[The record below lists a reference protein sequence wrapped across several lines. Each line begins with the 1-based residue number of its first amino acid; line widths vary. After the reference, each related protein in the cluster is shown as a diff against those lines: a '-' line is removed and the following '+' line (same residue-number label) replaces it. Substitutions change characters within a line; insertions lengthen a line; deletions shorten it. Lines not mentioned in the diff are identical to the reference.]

1 MGDDSGVREK
11 EMDLGA
17 IHEVELVGFHDLL
30 EVGEEEEQGM
40 KHHSRFLACTT
51 ECMVGTIY

>member
-1 MGDDSGVREK
+1 MGDDSGVRER

-30 EVGEEEEQGM
+30 EVGDEEEQGM
-40 KHHSRFLACTT
+40 KHHSRFLAWTT
-51 ECMVGTIY
+51 ECMVDIIY